1 MQAALQQKLPP
12 HFDYLEQQLGQQ
24 GFFVGDRLSMADIA
38 IACQL
43 INMAHGGEQL
53 DAQRWPGLA
62 GHHARML
69 ALPSASGM
77 LPDEQRMNA
86 KLKEMGK
93 AATA

>member
-1 MQAALQQKLPP
+1 VQAALQQKLPP
-12 HFDYLEQQLGQQ
+12 HFDYLEQQLGQRE
-24 GFFVGDRLSMADIA
+24 FFVGNQLSMADIA
-38 IACQL
+38 VACQL

-62 GHHARML
+62 AHHARML
-69 ALPSASGM
+69 ALPSVASV

>member
-1 MQAALQQKLPP
+1 
-12 HFDYLEQQLGQQ
+12 
-24 GFFVGDRLSMADIA
+24 MADIA

-53 DAQRWPGLA
+53 DAQRWPGLT